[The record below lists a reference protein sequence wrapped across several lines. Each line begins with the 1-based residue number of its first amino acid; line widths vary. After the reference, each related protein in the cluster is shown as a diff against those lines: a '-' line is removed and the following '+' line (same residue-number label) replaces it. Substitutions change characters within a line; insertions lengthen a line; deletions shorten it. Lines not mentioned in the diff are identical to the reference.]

1 MKKFIIKRPTSAN
14 PNIMEWKTYQKE
26 GTTWVGPIEYAT
38 RAEAE
43 AAAAE
48 WSPATVIVEV
58 EVPNQ

>member
-1 MKKFIIKRPTSAN
+1 M
-14 PNIMEWKTYQKE
+14 MEWKTYQKE
-26 GTTWVGPIEYAT
+26 ETTWVGPIEYAT